1 MHKSFTVHGP
11 VQLDVRLPS
20 GAVDVDATLEGQGE
34 IELLASDEESQRLV
48 DSARIDLRESGGEPE
63 IVIDVPPRSGGFGL
77 AMLFGRQ
84 GVGCRVRCPSGSSL
98 KARTKS
104 AEITAGPELGSVDV
118 ATASGDV
125 EVGHVHGDLS
135 AKTASG
141 DVRADTVDGRTSIAT
156 ASGDLVLDRAGGQLT
171 ANTASGDV
179 VVGEALGDAKANT
192 ASGDVRFGSVQSG
205 QVSANSASGDVAIG
219 VRRGSRA
226 HLDCTTVSGDARS
239 ELELSGDEPD
249 GDGPFVEIRARTV
262 SGDIRIT
269 RAQEVHA

>member
-1 MHKSFTVHGP
+1 MQKSFTVHGP

-20 GAVDVDATLEGQGE
+20 GAVDVDAKLEGQVE

-48 DSARIDLRESGGEPE
+48 DAARIELRETSGRTE
-63 IVIDVPPRSGGFGL
+63 VLVDVPPRSGAFGL
-77 AMLFGRQ
+77 ATLFGRQ
-84 GVGCRVRCPSGSSL
+84 GIGCRVRCPRGSDL

-125 EVGHVHGDLS
+125 EVGEVHGDLS

-141 DVRADTVDGRTSIAT
+141 DVRARKVDGRTSLAT
-156 ASGDLVLDRAGGQLT
+156 ASGHLSIDRAGGQLA
-171 ANTASGDV
+171 ANTASGDI
-179 VVGEALGDAKANT
+179 VVGEALANAKANT
-192 ASGDVRFGSVQSG
+192 ASGDVRIESVQAG
-205 QVSANSASGDVAIG
+205 QVSVNSASGDVAIG

>member
-1 MHKSFTVHGP
+1 MHKTFTVHGP

-20 GAVDVDATLEGQGE
+20 GAVDVDATLADRVE

-48 DSARIDLRESGGEPE
+48 DAARVDLRETGGQPE
-63 IVIDVPPRSGGFGL
+63 ILVDVPPRTGGFAL
-77 AMLFGRQ
+77 SMLFGRQ

-98 KARTKS
+98 KVRTKS

-125 EVGHVHGDLS
+125 ELDDVRGDLS

-141 DVRADTVDGRTSIAT
+141 DVRARTVAGRTSIAT
-156 ASGDLVLDRAGGQLT
+156 ASGDLVLDRAGGPFA

-179 VVGEALGDAKANT
+179 VVGEALADAKANT
-192 ASGDVRFGSVQSG
+192 ASGDVRFACVQAG

-226 HLDCTTVSGDARS
+226 HLDCTTVSGDASS

-249 GDGPFVEIRARTV
+249 GEGPFVEIRARTV